1 MRYAAGFAVFD
12 IWSAMTFQK
21 ISERLALLALCLIAI
36 VPFASRVHFV
46 PLPQWFGEI
55 NVIWLLV
62 AAGALLLPG
71 GKLFDAVPRAGWWCL
86 LLAGV
91 WALQPQ
97 LVSLMFPGMS
107 YATALGWLALALLA
121 SITASLRG
129 AFGEREFAVWLARAV
144 IVGGLVQ
151 SLIGAAQLTGL
162 AAPLGLFYDG
172 SHPTTNIFGHIG
184 QRNQYA
190 HYLMWSVVSGVYLFA
205 VGRLGR
211 NWLVA
216 LVLWMALMLAWAGSR
231 TTLLYLVAISALAA
245 LWHWRSRNEVSR
257 RLMLA
262 MWACSGA
269 VLAGQF
275 ALPLFNHLISLLTHS
290 DVENASGVA
299 RLAAN
304 GDDMGAR
311 RFAEMHKAWLTF
323 KAHPLWGVGWSQ
335 YAAESVRLQPLPQFA
350 AAGYNS
356 GLFTN
361 AHNLVLQLLAEMG
374 GVATALVLGG
384 FVWAVWPFFRRQA
397 EPEGVLAL
405 ACIAVTLT
413 HSMLEYPL
421 WYFYFLAMLVLF
433 MAMAPRGESR
443 SLPLPARLPLLAALA
458 WVGWLSISTTPMFWE
473 LVNLYTPTGNAQK
486 DAKRAERLIEIV
498 KTKPLFAYHALY
510 TLDDYLPITRDNL
523 KQKLALEDR
532 LTEFRPYPDVML
544 KRAQMEVLAGDQAK
558 AEQTL
563 RTTLASFPTYAGQFL
578 ETLGD
583 ANPEWEPLR
592 KISREAY
599 DKLPAK
605 FRTLPE

>member
-1 MRYAAGFAVFD
+1 MRYAAGSAVSNL
-12 IWSAMTFQK
+12 WSAMTFQK
-21 ISERLALLALCLIAI
+21 LSERLALLALGLIAI

-55 NVIWLLV
+55 NVIWLLL
-62 AAGALLLPG
+62 AAGVLLMPSG
-71 GKLFDAVPRAGWWCL
+71 RLFDAMPRASWWCL
-86 LLAGV
+86 LLAAV

-97 LVSLMFPGMS
+97 FVHLLFPGMS
-107 YATALGWLALALLA
+107 YVTALGWLSLALLA
-121 SITASLRG
+121 SVTASLRG
-129 AFGEREFAVWLARAV
+129 AFGEREFAVWLARAIV
-144 IVGGLVQ
+144 VGGLVQ
-151 SLIGAAQLTGL
+151 SLIGTAQVTGL
-162 AAPLGLFYDG
+162 APVLGLFYDS
-172 SHPTTNIFGHIG
+172 SHPTSNIFGHIG

-190 HYLMWSVVSGVYLFA
+190 HYLMWSVLSGVYLFA

-211 NWLVA
+211 NWLIA
-216 LVLWMALMLAWAGSR
+216 LVLWMSLMLAWAGSR
-231 TTLLYLVAISALAA
+231 SILLYLVAMSALAGLWYWRNRDEA
-245 LWHWRSRNEVSR
+245 LG
-257 RLMLA
+257 RLMKA
-262 MWACSGA
+262 MWLTSVVIVAA
-269 VLAGQF
+269 QF
-275 ALPLFNHLISLLTHS
+275 ALPLFNHLISLLTHT

-323 KAHPLWGVGWSQ
+323 QAHPLWGVGWSQ

-361 AHNLVLQLLAEMG
+361 AHNLVMQLLAEMG
-374 GVATALVLGG
+374 GPATALVVGG
-384 FVWAVWPFFRRQA
+384 FLWVVLPFFRRA
-397 EPEGVLAL
+397 ATPEGVLAL
-405 ACIAVTLT
+405 GCVAVTLT

-421 WYFYFLAMLVLF
+421 WYFYFLAMLVIF
-433 MAMAPRGESR
+433 VAMAPRDEK
-443 SLPLPARLPLLAALA
+443 LPAPWLRLPLLGALV

-486 DAKRAERLIEIV
+486 DAKRSERLIEIIE
-498 KTKPLFAYHALY
+498 TKPLFAYHALY

-532 LTEFRPYPDVML
+532 LTAFRPYPDVML
-544 KRAQMEVLAGDQAK
+544 KRAQMEILAGQKAK

-563 RTTLASFPTYAGQFL
+563 RTTLASFPTYAGQFI

-605 FRTLPE
+605 FRTLQE

>member
-1 MRYAAGFAVFD
+1 
-12 IWSAMTFQK
+12 MTFQK
-21 ISERLALLALCLIAI
+21 ISERLALLSLCLIAI

-55 NVIWLLV
+55 NVIWLLL
-62 AAGALLLPG
+62 AAGALLLPSG
-71 GKLFDAVPRAGWWCL
+71 RLFDAMPRAGWWCL
-86 LLAGV
+86 LLAAIWG
-91 WALQPQ
+91 LQPQ
-97 LVSLMFPGMS
+97 FVSLMFPGMS

-121 SITASLRG
+121 SVTASLRG
-129 AFGEREFAVWLARAV
+129 AFGEREFAVWLARAI

-162 AAPLGLFYDG
+162 APALGLFYDG

-190 HYLMWSVVSGVYLFA
+190 HYLMWSVISGVYLFA
-205 VGRLGR
+205 VRRLGR
-211 NWLVA
+211 GWLTA
-216 LVLWMALMLAWAGSR
+216 LTLWMALMLAWAGSR
-231 TTLLYLVAISALAA
+231 TTLLYLLAMAALAA
-245 LWHWRSRNEVSR
+245 LWWWRNRNETSR
-257 RLMLA
+257 RLLA
-262 MWACSGA
+262 AMSA
-269 VLAGQF
+269 VCAVILAAQF
-275 ALPLFNHLISLLTHS
+275 ALPLVNHLVSLLTHA

-311 RFAEMHKAWLTF
+311 RFTEMHKAWMTF
-323 KAHPLWGVGWSQ
+323 RAHPLWGVGWSQ
-335 YAAESVRLQPLPQFA
+335 YAAESVRLQQLPQFA

-384 FVWAVWPFFRRQA
+384 FVWVALPFFRRRA

-405 ACIAVTLT
+405 GCLAVTLT

-421 WYFYFLAMLVLF
+421 WYYYFLAMLVLF
-433 MAMAPRGESR
+433 AAMAPRDEKIVAW
-443 SLPLPARLPLLAALA
+443 PLRLPLLAALV

-486 DAKRAERLIEIV
+486 DAKRAERLIAIV
-498 KTKPLFAYHALY
+498 DTKPLFAYHALY
-510 TLDDYLPITRDNL
+510 TLDDYLPINRDNL
-523 KQKLALEDR
+523 RQKLALEDR
-532 LTEFRPYPDVML
+532 LTAFRPYPDVML
-544 KRAQMEVLAGDQAK
+544 KRAQMEILAGQQQQ

-583 ANPEWEPLR
+583 QDPAWEPLR
-592 KISREAY
+592 RISREVY

-605 FRTLPE
+605 FRTLQE

>member
-1 MRYAAGFAVFD
+1 
-12 IWSAMTFQK
+12 MTFQK

-36 VPFASRVHFV
+36 APFASRVHFV

-55 NVIWLLV
+55 NVIWLLL
-62 AAGALLLPG
+62 AAGVFLLPG
-71 GKLFDAVPRAGWWCL
+71 GRLFDSMPRAGWLCL
-86 LLAGV
+86 VLAGA

-97 LVSLMFPGMS
+97 FVRLLFPGMS
-107 YATALGWLALALLA
+107 YVTALAWLATALLA
-121 SITASLRG
+121 SVTASLRG
-129 AFGEREFAVWLARAV
+129 ALGDREFAVWLARAV

-151 SLIGAAQLTGL
+151 SLIGSAQLTGL
-162 AAPLGLFYDG
+162 APALGLFYDG
-172 SHPTTNIFGHIG
+172 SHPTSNIFGHIG

-211 NWLVA
+211 GWLIA
-216 LVLWMALMLAWAGSR
+216 LVLWMALMLGWAGSR
-231 TTLLYLVAISALAA
+231 TILLYLVALSALAG
-245 LWHWRSRNEVSR
+245 LWHWRSRDEASR
-257 RLMLA
+257 RMMLA
-262 MWACSGA
+262 MWAASGTI
-269 VLAGQF
+269 LAAQF

-290 DVENASGVA
+290 DVENASGIA

-311 RFAEMHKAWLTF
+311 RFAEMHKAWMTF
-323 KAHPLWGVGWSQ
+323 QAHPLWGVGWSQ
-335 YAAESVRLQPLPQFA
+335 YAAESVRLQQLPQFA

-361 AHNLVLQLLAEMG
+361 AHNLLMQLLAEMG
-374 GVATALVLGG
+374 GVVTALVVAGLI
-384 FVWAVWPFFRRQA
+384 WTLLPFFRRKA

-405 ACIAVTLT
+405 GCIAVTLT

-421 WYFYFLAMLVLF
+421 WYYYFLAMLVMF
-433 MAMAPRGESR
+433 MAMAPRGER
-443 SLPLPARLPLLAALA
+443 PLAWPLRLPLLAALV
-458 WVGWLSISTTPMFWE
+458 WVGWLSISTSSMFWE
-473 LVNLYTPTGNAQK
+473 LVNLYVPTGNAAK
-486 DAKRAERLIEIV
+486 DKVRTERLVEIV
-498 KTKPLFAYHALY
+498 ETKPLFAYHALY
-510 TLDDYLPITRDNL
+510 TLDDYLPVNRDNL

-544 KRAQMEVLAGDQAK
+544 KRAQLEVLAGERAK
-558 AEQTL
+558 GEQTL

-583 ANPEWEPLR
+583 QEPAWEPLR

-605 FRTLPE
+605 FRTLQE

>member
-1 MRYAAGFAVFD
+1 
-12 IWSAMTFQK
+12 MTFQK
-21 ISERLALLALCLIAI
+21 ISERLALLAVCLIAI

-55 NVIWLLV
+55 NVIWLLL
-62 AAGALLLPG
+62 AAGALLLPTG
-71 GKLFDAVPRAGWWCL
+71 RLFDAMPRAGWWCL
-86 LLAGV
+86 LLAAIWG
-91 WALQPQ
+91 LQPQ
-97 LVSLMFPGMS
+97 FVSLMFPGMS

-121 SITASLRG
+121 SMTASLRS
-129 AFGEREFAVWLARAV
+129 AFGEREFAVWLARAI

-162 AAPLGLFYDG
+162 APVLGLFYDG

-190 HYLMWSVVSGVYLFA
+190 HYLMWSVISGVYLFA

-211 NWLVA
+211 GWLTA
-216 LVLWMALMLAWAGSR
+216 LTLWMALMLAWAGSR
-231 TTLLYLVAISALAA
+231 TTLLYLLAMAALAA
-245 LWHWRSRNEVSR
+245 LWWWRNRNETSR
-257 RLMLA
+257 RLLA
-262 MWACSGA
+262 AMSAVCA
-269 VLAGQF
+269 VVLAAQF
-275 ALPLFNHLISLLTHS
+275 ALPLVNHLVSLLTHA

-311 RFAEMHKAWLTF
+311 RFTEMHKAWMTF
-323 KAHPLWGVGWSQ
+323 QAHPLWGVGWSQ
-335 YAAESVRLQPLPQFA
+335 YAAESVRLQQLPQFA

-374 GVATALVLGG
+374 GVATVLVLGG
-384 FVWAVWPFFRRQA
+384 FVWVLLPFFRRRA

-405 ACIAVTLT
+405 GCLAVTLT

-421 WYFYFLAMLVLF
+421 WYYYFLAMLVLF
-433 MAMAPRGESR
+433 AAMAPRDEKTAAW
-443 SLPLPARLPLLAALA
+443 PLRLPLLAALA

-486 DAKRAERLIEIV
+486 DAKRTERLIAIV
-498 KTKPLFAYHALY
+498 DTKPLFAYHALY
-510 TLDDYLPITRDNL
+510 TLDDYLPINRDNL
-523 KQKLALEDR
+523 RQKLALEDK
-532 LTEFRPYPDVML
+532 LTAFRPYPDVML
-544 KRAQMEVLAGDQAK
+544 KRAQMEILAGQQAK

-583 ANPEWEPLR
+583 QDPAWEPLR
-592 KISREAY
+592 RISREAY
-599 DKLPAK
+599 DRLPAK
-605 FRTLPE
+605 FRTLQE

>member
-1 MRYAAGFAVFD
+1 
-12 IWSAMTFQK
+12 MTFQK
-21 ISERLALLALCLIAI
+21 ISERLALLAVCLIAI

-55 NVIWLLV
+55 NVIWLLL
-62 AAGALLLPG
+62 AAGALLLPTG
-71 GKLFDAVPRAGWWCL
+71 RLFDAMPRAGWWCL
-86 LLAGV
+86 LLAAIWG
-91 WALQPQ
+91 LQPQ
-97 LVSLMFPGMS
+97 FVSLMFPGMS

-121 SITASLRG
+121 SMTASLRS
-129 AFGEREFAVWLARAV
+129 AFGEREFAVWLARAI

-162 AAPLGLFYDG
+162 APVLGLFYDG

-190 HYLMWSVVSGVYLFA
+190 HYLMWSVISGVYLFA

-211 NWLVA
+211 GWLTA
-216 LVLWMALMLAWAGSR
+216 LTLWMALMLAWAGSR
-231 TTLLYLVAISALAA
+231 TTLLYLLAMAALAA
-245 LWHWRSRNEVSR
+245 LWWWRNRNETSR
-257 RLMLA
+257 RLLA
-262 MWACSGA
+262 AMSAVCA
-269 VLAGQF
+269 VVLAAQF
-275 ALPLFNHLISLLTHS
+275 ALPLVNHLVSLLTHA

-311 RFAEMHKAWLTF
+311 RFTEMHKAWMTF
-323 KAHPLWGVGWSQ
+323 QAHPLWGVGWSQ
-335 YAAESVRLQPLPQFA
+335 YAAESVRLQQLPQFA

-384 FVWAVWPFFRRQA
+384 FVWVLLPFFRRRA

-405 ACIAVTLT
+405 GCLAVTLT

-421 WYFYFLAMLVLF
+421 WYYYFLAMLVLF
-433 MAMAPRGESR
+433 AAMAPRDEKTAAW
-443 SLPLPARLPLLAALA
+443 PLRLPLLAALA

-486 DAKRAERLIEIV
+486 DAKRTERLIAIV
-498 KTKPLFAYHALY
+498 DTKPLFAYHALY
-510 TLDDYLPITRDNL
+510 TLDDYLPINRDNL
-523 KQKLALEDR
+523 RQKLALEDK
-532 LTEFRPYPDVML
+532 LTAFRPYPDVML
-544 KRAQMEVLAGDQAK
+544 KRAQMEILAGQQAK

-583 ANPEWEPLR
+583 QDPAWEPLR
-592 KISREAY
+592 RISREAY
-599 DKLPAK
+599 DRLPAK
-605 FRTLPE
+605 FRTLQE